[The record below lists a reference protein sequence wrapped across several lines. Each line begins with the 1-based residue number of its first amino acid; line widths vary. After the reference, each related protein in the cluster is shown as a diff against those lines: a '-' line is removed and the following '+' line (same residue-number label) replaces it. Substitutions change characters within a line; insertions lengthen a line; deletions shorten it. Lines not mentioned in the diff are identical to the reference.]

1 MLASGYLV
9 HIKNDGDLLAFD
21 FKVKSSILNIR
32 IKKGIYLVF
41 EANDTE
47 HENNINDFAW
57 ILYDKRILLVRKR
70 FADAKRIS

>member
-1 MLASGYLV
+1 MLTAGYLI

-41 EANDTE
+41 EENDLSCKG
-47 HENNINDFAW
+47 NINDFAW
-57 ILYDKRILLVRKR
+57 ILYEKRILLVRKR
-70 FADAKRIS
+70 FADSKRIS

>member
-41 EANDTE
+41 EANDPE
-47 HENNINDFAW
+47 HKNNINDFAW